1 MNAGAWDAPA
11 KDDAQCDSF
20 IYGPA
25 NARRERRVR
34 PQRSPRRIVAVRPSP
49 LWPSRLICRHDR
61 SREWTRR
68 HDVSRNRGWRG
79 VASGEVSDIYSRAM
93 SSSSSRQSNT
103 APERSLGQRM
113 DALGRANDVRSRRA
127 ALKSDLKHGVV
138 SIRDVLAAPPEFL
151 LTAKVV
157 DLLMAAPKCGRVK
170 SAKIMEQC
178 RVSPSKTIGGLSER
192 QRTELLAYFGG

>member
-1 MNAGAWDAPA
+1 M
-11 KDDAQCDSF
+11 
-20 IYGPA
+20 
-25 NARRERRVR
+25 
-34 PQRSPRRIVAVRPSP
+34 
-49 LWPSRLICRHDR
+49 
-61 SREWTRR
+61 
-68 HDVSRNRGWRG
+68 
-79 VASGEVSDIYSRAM
+79 
-93 SSSSSRQSNT
+93 SSSSRQSNT

-113 DALGRANDVRSRRA
+113 NALGKANEVRSSRA
-127 ALKSDLKHGVV
+127 ALKADLKRGAV

-178 RVSPSKTIGGLSER
+178 RISPSKTIGGLSER

>member
-1 MNAGAWDAPA
+1 M
-11 KDDAQCDSF
+11 
-20 IYGPA
+20 
-25 NARRERRVR
+25 
-34 PQRSPRRIVAVRPSP
+34 
-49 LWPSRLICRHDR
+49 
-61 SREWTRR
+61 
-68 HDVSRNRGWRG
+68 
-79 VASGEVSDIYSRAM
+79 
-93 SSSSSRQSNT
+93 SSSSRQSNT

-113 DALGRANDVRSRRA
+113 DALGKANDVRSRRA
-127 ALKSDLKHGVV
+127 ALKADLKRGAV
-138 SIRDVLAAPPEFL
+138 SLRDVLAAPPEFL